1 MVKPVYKRELSH
13 SYLVIEGI
21 PKEKTDSYQYRMILN
36 NKISGLLEATE
47 RYVDGKVC
55 LYYDISSRQSLEQMY
70 ESGKMTC
77 QEILDVV
84 DSMSGLL
91 GGMAGYLLEE
101 RFLLLEPACIYM
113 DLETERLCF
122 LYYPFAEKEK
132 PIGSIYMPIAE
143 FFLEHVD
150 HREEKA
156 VSAAY
161 QFYKMSKAESFT
173 IESFRAL
180 LEKEAWTD
188 RIQNWKTGRKAGWR

>member
-143 FFLEHVD
+143 FFSGACGSQRGKSSK
-150 HREEKA
+150 HRYHFIRCRRQR
-156 VSAAY
+156 VS
-161 QFYKMSKAESFT
+161 
-173 IESFRAL
+173 L
-180 LEKEAWTD
+180 
-188 RIQNWKTGRKAGWR
+188 

>member
-101 RFLLLEPACIYM
+101 RFLLLEPECIYM
-113 DLETERLCF
+113 DLETENPEKQNKIKLFISWANTVWARPVPNIKLYCVCKTNKFLIFILFSSLFRYFNIRLFKYF
-122 LYYPFAEKEK
+122 LT
-132 PIGSIYMPIAE
+132 
-143 FFLEHVD
+143 
-150 HREEKA
+150 R
-156 VSAAY
+156 
-161 QFYKMSKAESFT
+161 
-173 IESFRAL
+173 
-180 LEKEAWTD
+180 
-188 RIQNWKTGRKAGWR
+188 

>member
-91 GGMAGYLLEE
+91 GGYG
-101 RFLLLEPACIYM
+101 
-113 DLETERLCF
+113 
-122 LYYPFAEKEK
+122 
-132 PIGSIYMPIAE
+132 
-143 FFLEHVD
+143 
-150 HREEKA
+150 
-156 VSAAY
+156 
-161 QFYKMSKAESFT
+161 
-173 IESFRAL
+173 
-180 LEKEAWTD
+180 
-188 RIQNWKTGRKAGWR
+188 RIPS